1 MTLYNTNCSGC
12 HGTGKASDSKVAT
25 VSGIT
30 TIMKE
35 SQHVSAGLNT
45 RFTAQNMLDL
55 AAYIS
60 SPK

>member
-12 HGTGKASDSKVAT
+12 HGSSKASDSKVAT
-25 VSGIT
+25 VSGLT
-30 TIMKE
+30 TVLKE

-45 RFTAQNMLDL
+45 KFTAQNLLDL
-55 AAYIS
+55 SAYIS